1 MESPIL
7 VKEDERKEY
16 ERKEDERKEDEQNNH
31 ENDENIDQEISP
43 SPYSLS
49 TITATGSVG
58 CFINLKLFYDLVQV
72 DPLNI
77 EPKRDG
83 FTYVELGKKD
93 EQTFCKGFHK
103 KMLVNHKTKIE
114 GKRFDNQASTIIRLF
129 DDITNTY
136 KYQSLKVFF
145 NGSIHLTGLK
155 SLEQGHIV
163 LEYLVEKLK
172 EFKTLDSNVTYDE
185 ETFGHHALKSHN
197 FQVRLINTDFKLNY
211 CVNRRELDKVLS
223 NYGLFHVF
231 EAGSY
236 PGVKISFYWNSEKT
250 HQNGICECQNQ
261 LCMKKGKSKKPE
273 NLDVHIPCKK
283 ITIIVFQ
290 SGSVIITGA
299 QELEQVD
306 VIYTFI
312 NNIFQNERRAIQKHN
327 LFPQLVKKYPKFS
340 YDDITKKN
348 KKVRLPK
355 GYVLKE

>member
-1 MESPIL
+1 MDFSSPSSSSSLAL
-7 VKEDERKEY
+7 VQNKEEG
-16 ERKEDERKEDEQNNH
+16 NH
-31 ENDENIDQEISP
+31 EKQEEEEQPP

-58 CFINLKLFYDLVQV
+58 CFINLKLLYDLIQV

-93 EQTFCKGFHK
+93 EETCCKGFHK
-103 KMLVNHKTKIE
+103 KMLVNHKTKLE
-114 GKRFDNQASTIIRLF
+114 GKRFDNQASMILRLY
-129 DDITNTY
+129 DNMTDTY

-172 EFKTLDSNVTYDE
+172 EFKTLDSKVTYDE
-185 ETFGHHALKSHN
+185 DIFGDNALKSHN

-211 CVNRRELDKVLS
+211 CVNRRELDKVLN
-223 NYGLFHVF
+223 NYELFHVF

-250 HQNGICECQNQ
+250 HQNGVCQCQ
-261 LCMKKGKSKKPE
+261 DQICMKKGKSKKSE
-273 NLDVHIPCKK
+273 ILDLRIPCKK

-299 QELEQVD
+299 QELQQVD

-312 NNIFQNERRAIQKHN
+312 NDIFKKEKHVIQKHN
-327 LFPQLVKKYPKFS
+327 LFPQLIKKYPKFS